1 MQIKLNDQ
9 GFIDSFA
16 TIGNILDGA
25 EIEVPA
31 DLDHFE
37 RNYRAYRIKD
47 GALFFDEEQA
57 TALQTEEENEQ
68 LRVER
73 DAECFS
79 VINRGWLWYDTLTEK
94 QTKELRKWYKD
105 WLDVTNTRKKP
116 DKPSWLK

>member
-1 MQIKLNDQ
+1 MKIKVDAN
-9 GFIDSFA
+9 GFIESYA
-16 TIGNILDGA
+16 TFGNIVDSTDIDA
-25 EIEVPA
+25 PA

-37 RNYRAYRIKD
+37 CNYRAYRVRD
-47 GALFFDEEQA
+47 GHLFFDEEQA
-57 TALQTEEENEQ
+57 GVIQTETENAQ

-105 WLDVTNTRKKP
+105 WLDVTETKKKP
-116 DKPSWLK
+116 DRPSWLK

>member
-1 MQIKLNDQ
+1 MKIKTNKN
-9 GFIDSFA
+9 GFIENYA
-16 TIGNILDGA
+16 TLGDILDST
-25 EIEVPA
+25 EIDTPTDIE
-31 DLDHFE
+31 HFE
-37 RNYRAYRIKD
+37 RNYRAYRVKD
-47 GALFFDEEQA
+47 GVLFFDAEHA
-57 TALQTEEENEQ
+57 SVLQTEEENEQ

-105 WLDVTNTRKKP
+105 WLDVTETRKKP

>member
-1 MQIKLNDQ
+1 MKIKLDNK
-9 GFIDSFA
+9 GFIENQA
-16 TIGNILDGA
+16 TLGNILDST
-25 EIEVPA
+25 EIETPA
-31 DLDHFE
+31 DLEHFE
-37 RNYRAYRIKD
+37 RNYRAYRIKE
-47 GALFFDEEQA
+47 GALFFDEAQA
-57 TALQTEEENEQ
+57 TAIQMEEENEQ

-105 WLDVTNTRKKP
+105 LLDVTETRKKP

>member
-1 MQIKLNDQ
+1 MQIKTDTN
-9 GFIDSFA
+9 GYIDNFA
-16 TIGNILDGA
+16 ILGNILDST
-25 EIEVPA
+25 EVEAPA

-37 RNYRAYRIKD
+37 HNYRAYRIKD
-47 GALFFDEEQA
+47 GALFFDAEQA
-57 TALQTEEENEQ
+57 TALKLEEETEQ

-105 WLDVTNTRKKP
+105 WLDVTETKKKP
-116 DKPSWLK
+116 DRPSWLT

>member
-1 MQIKLNDQ
+1 MQIKTDAN
-9 GFIDSFA
+9 GYINNFA
-16 TIGNILDGA
+16 TVGNILDST
-25 EIEVPA
+25 EIEPPA
-31 DLDHFE
+31 DLNHFE
-37 RNYRAYRIKD
+37 NNYRAYCIKD

-57 TALQTEEENEQ
+57 TAIQKEEENEQ

-105 WLDVTNTRKKP
+105 WLDVTDTRKKP

>member
-25 EIEVPA
+25 ENEVPA

-105 WLDVTNTRKKP
+105 WLDVTDTRKKP
-116 DKPSWLK
+116 DRPSWLK

>member
-1 MQIKLNDQ
+1 MAYTNSKLVNYTRISPNRSVNRNHK
-9 GFIDSFA
+9 ID
-16 TIGNILDGA
+16 TI
-25 EIEVPA
+25 E
-31 DLDHFE
+31 HFE
-37 RNYRAYRIKD
+37 RNYRAYRIKE
-47 GALFFDEEQA
+47 GALFFDEAQA
-57 TALQTEEENEQ
+57 TAIQMEEENEQ

-105 WLDVTNTRKKP
+105 WLDVTETRKKP

>member
-25 EIEVPA
+25 EIELPA

-47 GALFFDEEQA
+47 GALFFDGDKA
-57 TALQTEEENEQ
+57 SAIQTEEENEQ

-73 DAECFS
+73 DKECFT
-79 VINRGWLWYDTLTEK
+79 VINRGWLWYDTLSEK
-94 QTKELRKWYKD
+94 QTKELRKWYQD
-105 WLDVTNTRKKP
+105 WLDVTDTRKKP
-116 DKPSWLK
+116 DRPSWLK

>member
-47 GALFFDEEQA
+47 GALFFDEDKA
-57 TALQTEEENEQ
+57 TAIQTEEENEQ

-73 DAECFS
+73 DKECFT
-79 VINRGWLWYDTLTEK
+79 VINRGWLWYDTLSEK
-94 QTKELRKWYKD
+94 QTKELRKWYQD
-105 WLDVTNTRKKP
+105 WLDVTETRKKP
-116 DKPSWLK
+116 DRPSWLK

>member
-1 MQIKLNDQ
+1 MKIKADAN
-9 GFIDSFA
+9 GFIESYA
-16 TIGNILDGA
+16 TFGNIVDST
-25 EIEVPA
+25 EIEMPM

-47 GALFFDEEQA
+47 GKLFFDENQSA
-57 TALQTEEENEQ
+57 VLLNEEVNAQ

-73 DAECFS
+73 DTECFS

-105 WLDVTNTRKKP
+105 WLDVTETKKKP
-116 DKPSWLK
+116 DRPSWLK

>member
-1 MQIKLNDQ
+1 MKIKTDSG
-9 GFIDSFA
+9 GFIESYA
-16 TIGNILDGA
+16 TIGDILESTD
-25 EIEVPA
+25 IEDPA
-31 DLDHFE
+31 DIDHFE

-47 GALFFDEEQA
+47 GKLVFDESQA
-57 TALQTEEENEQ
+57 TALQNEAENAQ
-68 LRVER
+68 LRIER

-105 WLDVTNTRKKP
+105 WLDVTETKKKP

>member
-1 MQIKLNDQ
+1 MKALLDEK
-9 GFIDSFA
+9 GFIESYA
-16 TIGNILDGA
+16 TIGDILESTD
-25 EIEVPA
+25 IEDPA
-31 DLDHFE
+31 DIDHFE

-47 GALFFDEEQA
+47 GKLFFDESQA
-57 TALQTEEENEQ
+57 TVLQNEAENAQ
-68 LRVER
+68 LRIDR

-105 WLDVTNTRKKP
+105 WLDVTETKKKP

>member
-1 MQIKLNDQ
+1 MKIKTDKN
-9 GFIDSFA
+9 GFIENYA
-16 TIGNILDGA
+16 TLGDILDST
-25 EIEVPA
+25 EIATPTDIE
-31 DLDHFE
+31 HFE
-37 RNYRAYRIKD
+37 RNYRAYRVKD
-47 GALFFDEEQA
+47 GALFFDEEHA
-57 TALQTEEENEQ
+57 IVLQTEEENER

-105 WLDVTNTRKKP
+105 WLDVTETRKKP

>member
-16 TIGNILDGA
+16 TIGNILNGT
-25 EIEVPA
+25 EIEIPA

-47 GALFFDEEQA
+47 GTLFFDA
-57 TALQTEEENEQ
+57 DKASAIQTEEENEQ

-73 DAECFS
+73 DKECFT
-79 VINRGWLWYDTLTEK
+79 VINRGWLWYDTLSEK
-94 QTKELRKWYKD
+94 QTKELRKWYQD
-105 WLDVTNTRKKP
+105 WLDVTDTRKKP
-116 DKPSWLK
+116 DRPSWLK